1 MNEFNARLLAYILS
15 PRIDNLIKS
24 SFCLRATGSEFVLVH
39 CVLLKFIGNMR
50 ITSATSG
57 GKFVD
62 PRGHGEC
69 MARFSLTTG
78 WGFATE

>member
-15 PRIDNLIKS
+15 SRLDNLIEL

-39 CVLLKFIGNMR
+39 CLLLKFIGSNMR
-50 ITSATSG
+50 VASATSG

-69 MARFSLTTG
+69 MHVSA
-78 WGFATE
+78 